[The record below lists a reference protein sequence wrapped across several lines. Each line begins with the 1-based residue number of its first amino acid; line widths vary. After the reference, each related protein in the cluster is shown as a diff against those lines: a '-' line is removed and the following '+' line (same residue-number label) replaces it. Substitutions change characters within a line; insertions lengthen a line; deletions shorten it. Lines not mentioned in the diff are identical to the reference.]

1 LNHLITLTAMRVR
14 LALRNKMFFF
24 FSIVMPFGFFFLWL
38 GVFAKGIPAACAF
51 YLGPVLALN
60 VMGSF
65 WGLSA
70 TLVMFREQGILRRFH
85 VAPVTAADMLG
96 SSVIANFA
104 LTLPTVFAELVLA
117 RLVFH
122 VHTLSNIPGILLLVA
137 VGTVSFGSLGL
148 VVASI
153 TNTMQETQVL
163 NQLLW
168 LPLIFLSGA
177 TLPLA
182 YLNTTVQRV
191 GLFLPATYL
200 VNALQQTIVYSA
212 TPTSRYVEIVS
223 LTCWALLT
231 FFLSVQLF
239 RWEPEA
245 KIPRRAKLYVAA
257 TAIPFLL
264 LGIVE
269 NRSDRVL
276 REAADAFLSMTGA
289 PRSSSP
295 PNSSPDAKSRPSS
308 STTSSGAGEGSND
321 HK

>member
-1 LNHLITLTAMRVR
+1 MRIR

-24 FSIVMPFGFFFLWL
+24 FSIVMPFAFFFLWL
-38 GVFAKGIPAACAF
+38 GVFGKGVPSYCAF
-51 YLGPVLALN
+51 YLGSVLAFN

-85 VAPVTAADMLG
+85 VAPVTAADMLA
-96 SSVIANFA
+96 SSVVANFA
-104 LTLPTVFAELVLA
+104 LTLPTVVAELVLA
-117 RLVFH
+117 RYVFH
-122 VHTLSNIPGILLLVA
+122 VSTFANLPGILILISL
-137 VGTVSFGSLGL
+137 GTISFSSLGL
-148 VVASI
+148 VIASI

-177 TLPLA
+177 TIPLA
-182 YLNTTVQRV
+182 YLNGNVQRV

-200 VNALQQTIVYSA
+200 VNALQQTVVYSA
-212 TPTSRYVEIVS
+212 SPASRYLEIIS
-223 LTCWALLT
+223 LACWSLLT

-264 LGIVE
+264 LGVWE
-269 NRSDRVL
+269 NTTNRIL
-276 REAADAFLSMTGA
+276 NEAKAAFESTLAA
-289 PRSSSP
+289 PRTSG
-295 PNSSPDAKSRPSS
+295 NRPSAKVISQAHS
-308 STTSSGAGEGSND
+308 SQPHASQS
-321 HK
+321 HF

>member
-1 LNHLITLTAMRVR
+1 MTNLVTLTGMRVR

-38 GVFAKGIPAACAF
+38 GVFAKGIPEACAF
-51 YLGPVLALN
+51 YLGPVLAFN

-85 VAPVTAADMLG
+85 VSPVSAADMLG

-104 LTLPTVFAELVLA
+104 LTLPTVLAELLMA
-117 RLVFH
+117 SLVFH
-122 VHTLSNIPGILLLVA
+122 VHTLASLPGILILVA
-137 VGTVSFGSLGL
+137 VGTISFGSLGL
-148 VVASI
+148 VIASV
-153 TNTMQETQVL
+153 TNTMQETQIL

-177 TLPLA
+177 TIPLA

-200 VNALQQTIVYSA
+200 VNALQQTVVYSA
-212 TPTSRYVEIVS
+212 SPASRYVEIAS
-223 LTCWALLT
+223 LICWALLT

-245 KIPRRAKLYVAA
+245 KIPRKAKLYVAA

-276 REAADAFLSMTGA
+276 REAKEAFVMLSGA
-289 PRSSSP
+289 PRSSS
-295 PNSSPDAKSRPSS
+295 SPRGKTGPSS
-308 STTSSGAGEGSND
+308 AATESRDGERGDD

>member
-1 LNHLITLTAMRVR
+1 MRVR

-51 YLGPVLALN
+51 YLGPVVAFN

-85 VAPVTAADMLG
+85 VAPVSAADMLG

-104 LTLPTVFAELVLA
+104 LTLPTVLAELLFA
-117 RLVFH
+117 SLVFH
-122 VHTLSNIPGILLLVA
+122 VHTLASLPGILILVA
-137 VGTVSFGSLGL
+137 VGTISFGSLGL
-148 VVASI
+148 VIASV
-153 TNTMQETQVL
+153 TNTMQETQIL

-177 TLPLA
+177 TIPLA

-212 TPTSRYVEIVS
+212 SPWSRYVEIAS
-223 LTCWALLT
+223 LICWMLLT

-245 KIPRRAKLYVAA
+245 KIPRKAKLYVAA

-276 REAADAFLSMTGA
+276 REAKDAFISLSGA
-289 PRSSSP
+289 PRSSSSPGVKPGP
-295 PNSSPDAKSRPSS
+295 PSTATNPKAKEVSD
-308 STTSSGAGEGSND
+308 D